1 MLTVF
6 DHLRDHLLD
15 SLGYAKPA
23 ERMPDLAELRE
34 TEWPTKARAFV
45 LGMQNRLIMAGFRYA
60 RFADLE
66 KRAFDFL
73 EGIEKKLAAYKRTG
87 NTEHLVDLANYA
99 MLEWIWPSH
108 PDAHFRAED
117 DYHHCP
123 LKK

>member
-23 ERMPDLAELRE
+23 DRMPDLPVLQD
-34 TEWPTKARAFV
+34 TEWPAAARAFV
-45 LGMQNRLIMAGFRYA
+45 TGMQNRVLLAGFRYG
-60 RFADLE
+60 RFADPE
-66 KRAFDFL
+66 KSKYDFL
-73 EGIEKKLAAYKRTG
+73 KGMEKKLAAYKRTG
-87 NTEHLVDLANYA
+87 NTEHLFDLANYA

-117 DYHHCP
+117 DHHHCP